1 MVRKRLVW
9 VLVAGLAL
17 GLPVGWYLYAPRTV
31 PDGQPPLATLSPAA
45 LDAFRDNFNGAVGQV
60 RVIILLSP
68 T

>member
-17 GLPVGWYLYAPRTV
+17 GLPVGWSLYAPRTV
-31 PDGQPPLATLSPAA
+31 PEGQPPLATLSPAA
-45 LDAFRDNFNGAVGQV
+45 LDGFREDFNRGVGQV
-60 RVIILLSP
+60 RVTILLSP